1 MADAYRSY
9 MPMPYDRPTW
19 DLTSALYAVRPGR
32 QYFALSPA
40 GRVSVDEDGQTR
52 FTPASRDAISNCNVP
67 VMFTSL
73 VASGLST
80 ERGTD
85 RSAA

>member
-1 MADAYRSY
+1 VADAYRSY

-19 DLTSALYAVRPGR
+19 DLTSALYAIRPGR

-52 FTPASRDAISNCNVP
+52 FTPAPEGKHRYLILEDGQRARTLEALRYGC
-67 VMFTSL
+67 
-73 VASGLST
+73 
-80 ERGTD
+80 
-85 RSAA
+85 